1 MEDRTTNIVVGI
13 CLVLMVI
20 LLIGWFTDDVLHLYE
35 PKSVPPKQKTE
46 QTFPQKRANQQEIDN
61 DYAQIKTKARTK
73 INDLSYSIVKEIRVT
88 SDGTSGQA
96 EYAVK
101 KLSYMYQNGEY
112 KQGTESKVYEITV
125 RFKKYGE
132 FEIIDV
138 ELFDRGNLTM
148 RKLN

>member
-61 DYAQIKTKARTK
+61 ERYTEKTSMET
-73 INDLSYSIVKEIRVT
+73 LE
-88 SDGTSGQA
+88 
-96 EYAVK
+96 
-101 KLSYMYQNGEY
+101 
-112 KQGTESKVYEITV
+112 
-125 RFKKYGE
+125 
-132 FEIIDV
+132 
-138 ELFDRGNLTM
+138 
-148 RKLN
+148 